1 MNAETEITPPEPV
14 EDEDGGS
21 RSGRLS
27 VHWLDAGDVMFETS
41 VQLMDDAAA
50 DPDRFADAV
59 LRSVL
64 ALAALVGPEHSW
76 AVMAK
81 LAVYDGMQP

>member
-1 MNAETEITPPEPV
+1 MNVETEITPPEPV
-14 EDEDGGS
+14 EDEDGRS

-27 VHWLDAGDVMFETS
+27 VHWLDVGDVMFETS

-59 LRSVL
+59 LRSAL

-81 LAVYDGMQP
+81 LAAYDGMQP